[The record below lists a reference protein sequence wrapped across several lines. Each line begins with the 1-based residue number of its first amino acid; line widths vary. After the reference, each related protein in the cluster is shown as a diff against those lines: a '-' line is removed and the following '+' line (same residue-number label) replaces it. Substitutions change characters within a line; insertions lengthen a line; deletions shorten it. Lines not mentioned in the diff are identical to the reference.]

1 MSGDRKGE
9 QITDTS
15 FDMEL
20 IRQVFRNLDQEYV
33 LELDEM
39 MKVRKR
45 GEKRGKS
52 IERDRNVNK
61 KIKGSRK

>member
-1 MSGDRKGE
+1 
-9 QITDTS
+9 
-15 FDMEL
+15 MEL
-20 IRQVFRNLDQEYV
+20 IRQVFKNLDQEYV